1 MAGKGDVI
9 EVVHSRPTEM
19 PVRGRKAGRL
29 DNVGGRAQARAQAQ
43 NRSRVLG
50 DIGLEKR
57 NLHGVEASEARVNV
71 LNKSR
76 LGADLVH
83 CTLASR

>member
-19 PVRGRKAGRL
+19 PVRDRKAGRL
-29 DNVGGRAQARAQAQ
+29 DNVGGRAEARTQAQ

-50 DIGLEKR
+50 DIGLEE
-57 NLHGVEASEARVNV
+57 G
-71 LNKSR
+71 
-76 LGADLVH
+76 DVH
-83 CTLASR
+83 SNRSAHP